1 MATLIFP
8 LWSKGMISCGF
19 WPSKPIENLQSEQNL
34 SETGVRRRYLDLTS
48 RMDDGNLCLLPNQ
61 VKGFEKV
68 KDVFNWNFRQS
79 TFAFHPAM
87 HVKVCETFT
96 FRKFFVE
103 VMFLL
108 KSESFFVFK
117 MKVWPIHLPPI
128 KWCISDALFIWG
140 GGAAEQADLQKGL
153 VNCQNCKMH
162 RLDWTPLVNII
173 TVIVSCRSSL
183 HQDFP
188 KQVYSR
194 KICFSFW
201 VLNMFCNLNGDLI

>member
-1 MATLIFP
+1 MFAKQEGEWNVSRVRDLNKFPTKENQTCMKEMATLIFP

-108 KSESFFVFK
+108 KSESFFVLK

-140 GGAAEQADLQKGL
+140 GGCWASGSAK
-153 VNCQNCKMH
+153 
-162 RLDWTPLVNII
+162 RP
-173 TVIVSCRSSL
+173 R
-183 HQDFP
+183 
-188 KQVYSR
+188 
-194 KICFSFW
+194 
-201 VLNMFCNLNGDLI
+201 